1 MPDHKRR
8 VEFFLYADA
17 LGLDIVGPL
26 DVFTIATECLANT
39 GAGSQGYVTVFSGAE
54 KGPVRLSSGLCL
66 MAERAVGEGEPPD
79 ILIIPGGREPDL
91 ISRDRDLID
100 RIRRQAGRAKTIV
113 SICNGAFILAAC
125 GMLDHKRVTTHW
137 LAAERLARTFPDID
151 VRQDQIYVR
160 DGNVLTSAGVTA
172 GIDLALAV
180 VEADHGPSIAMH
192 VARLLVL
199 YFRRSGGQS
208 QFSEPM
214 RLRAKAGA
222 AFIKLHDW
230 ILKNLDRSLSV
241 EALADIAGM
250 SPRNFSR
257 SFTKTTGIPPGRYVE
272 LMRLNRARE
281 LLETSDASIKEIA
294 QAAGFGREERLRR
307 AFARHLAVEPSRY
320 RVHFRLT

>member
-1 MPDHKRR
+1 MPSHKRR

-26 DVFTIATECLANT
+26 DVFTIATECLADQ
-39 GAGSQGYVTVFSGAE
+39 GVGGQGYAPVFSGAE
-54 KGPVRLSSGLCL
+54 KGPVRLNSGLYL
-66 MAERAVGEGEPPD
+66 MAQGPVGEGEPPD
-79 ILIIPGGREPDL
+79 ILVIPGGREPDL
-91 ISRDRDLID
+91 ISRDRDLIN
-100 RIRRQAGRAKTIV
+100 RIRRQASRAKTIV

-125 GMLDHKRVTTHW
+125 GLLDHKRVTTHW
-137 LAAERLARTFPDID
+137 LAAERLARAFPNID
-151 VRQDQIYVR
+151 VRQDQIYIR

-180 VEADHGPSIAMH
+180 VEADHGPSVAMR

-208 QFSEPM
+208 QFSEPL
-214 RLRAKAGA
+214 RLRDKAGG

-230 ILKNLDRSLSV
+230 ILKNLDQPLSV
-241 EALADIAGM
+241 DALADVAGM

-257 SFTKTTGIPPGRYVE
+257 SFAKATGIPPGRYVE

-281 LLETSDASIKEIA
+281 LLETSDAPIKEIA

-307 AFARHLAVEPSRY
+307 AFSRHLAVEPSRY
-320 RVHFRLT
+320 RAHFKQT